1 MTVEKENPTGF
12 QMTLQRHRLVV
23 LILPMVVL
31 AGCSGAP
38 TQYPEAASG
47 PTHIELKNC
56 FGDRD
61 ITVQLTVTYVDTDEI
76 VHDVDHRVAE
86 GFCSDMGQELN
97 VHEVWTDAGQYR
109 VQATIV
115 NGTGSFNRTFQVTP
129 SQSDEAGDDL
139 QLVATADG
147 FDSAVDPE
155 GAISDATPTR
165 APEDHSAAANTS
177 TPANASTTA
186 TVE

>member
-1 MTVEKENPTGF
+1 MS
-12 QMTLQRHRLVV
+12 LQRHRLVV
-23 LILPMVVL
+23 LILPMIVL

-38 TQYPEAASG
+38 TQYPEDASG

-61 ITVQLTVTYVDTDEI
+61 VTVQLTVTYVDTDEI

-139 QLVATADG
+139 QLVATSDG

-165 APEDHSAAANTS
+165 APEDHSTAAKTS

>member
-1 MTVEKENPTGF
+1 MAP
-12 QMTLQRHRLVV
+12 QQHRLVV
-23 LILPMVVL
+23 LILPIVVL

-38 TQYPEAASG
+38 TQYPEDASG

-56 FGDRD
+56 VGDQD
-61 ITVQLTVTYVDTDEI
+61 VTVQLTVTYVDTDEL

-86 GFCSDMGQELN
+86 GFCSDMGQGLS

-109 VQATIV
+109 VQATIL

-129 SQSDEAGDDL
+129 SQSDEVGDDL
-139 QLVATADG
+139 QLVATSDG

-155 GAISDATPTR
+155 GAISDATPTS
-165 APEDHSAAANTS
+165 APEDHSTAAGTS
-177 TPANASTTA
+177 TPANASTRA
-186 TVE
+186 TVEAVRVYYR